1 MKKPVHNPRE
11 VAEIVAVQALSFIA
25 GDPER
30 LGLFLAESGIGP
42 ETLRT
47 AAADPQFLA
56 SVLDF
61 VLRDDATVK
70 AFASVSQLHPTNIA
84 AARHFG
90 CFLLDGLFFLGGA
103 DRPLQGHLAVFRNN
117 LYVVGISGQR
127 LVVHDGLA
135 DFLHHVAI

>member
-1 MKKPVHNPRE
+1 LKKPVHNPRE
-11 VAEIVAVQALSFIA
+11 VAEIVAVQALGFIA
-25 GDPER
+25 SEPER
-30 LGLFLAESGIGP
+30 LGLFLAETGIGP

-84 AARHFG
+84 AAREV
-90 CFLLDGLFFLGGA
+90 LG
-103 DRPLQGHLAVFRNN
+103 DPHWERDVP
-117 LYVVGISGQR
+117 
-127 LVVHDGLA
+127 
-135 DFLHHVAI
+135 